1 MTARTLTRASVS
13 RARPTAS
20 ACARS
25 LRVLVL
31 SVGLAGVA
39 PAQGI
44 GGGLEVVD
52 GKIIVQEKLGEFVPR
67 DLEFRAEDGQKVS
80 SGAWFTGKRPIV
92 LNLGYFGCPRV
103 CGAVLSGLMTGLG
116 ELPMQPGEHY
126 DLVTV
131 SFDAREK
138 PELAAA
144 KKASYAA
151 SFPKLAL
158 GSWHLYTGDS
168 AAIDRLC
175 QAVGFGFAWNEHTK
189 DFDHSAVTIFLSPE
203 GKVTRYIY
211 GYGGDK
217 RDLRFAVLE
226 SAEGKVGSFAERLLV
241 SCYAY
246 DPTTREYKVLAIAVM
261 QVGGI
266 ATLIGLSLLLFAM
279 WRRERR
285 PRPPGPRSA
294 ALHPREVTP

>member
-1 MTARTLTRASVS
+1 MSATAN
-13 RARPTAS
+13 P
-20 ACARS
+20 ARS
-25 LRVLVL
+25 RRRPR
-31 SVGLAGVA
+31 AGVLGA
-39 PAQGI
+39 AVVAACGAVPAAAQGI

-52 GKIIVQEKLGEFVPR
+52 GKIIVQERLGGMVPK
-67 DLEFRAEDGQKVS
+67 DLAFLAEDGRQVR
-80 SGAWFTGKRPIV
+80 SGDWFSGQRPVV

-103 CGAVLSGLMTGLG
+103 CGAVLTGLMAGLS
-116 ELPMQPGEHY
+116 ELKMQPGVHY

-131 SFDAREK
+131 SFDPRER

-144 KKASYAA
+144 KKQGFAA
-151 SFPKLAL
+151 AYPGLPLSTWRL
-158 GSWHLYTGDS
+158 HTGDR

-175 QAVGFGFAWNEHTK
+175 EAVGFGYAWNEHTS
-189 DFDHSAVTIFLSPE
+189 DFDHSAVTVFLSPD
-203 GKVTRYIY
+203 GKVTRYLY
-211 GYGGDK
+211 GFEYDP

-246 DPTTREYKVLAIAVM
+246 DPNTRQYRVLAIAVM

-266 ATLIGLSLLLFAM
+266 ATLIGLSMLLFAM

-285 PRPPGPRSA
+285 PGKPGADRGSA
-294 ALHPREVTP
+294 FHPREVTP